1 MFCVSDDPSRHQISD
16 GQVTSGSSYVNKRG
30 MGKCLQSII
39 YFFIFGVGG
48 GGGGEVRGNLEGMRL
63 LLSAF
68 LGQNNV
74 SQRFLGVHMQEYP
87 PFLPIRPTAL
97 VSASKS
103 IAN

>member
-1 MFCVSDDPSRHQISD
+1 M
-16 GQVTSGSSYVNKRG
+16 NKRG

-48 GGGGEVRGNLEGMRL
+48 GGGGGGRGEVRGNLEGMRL